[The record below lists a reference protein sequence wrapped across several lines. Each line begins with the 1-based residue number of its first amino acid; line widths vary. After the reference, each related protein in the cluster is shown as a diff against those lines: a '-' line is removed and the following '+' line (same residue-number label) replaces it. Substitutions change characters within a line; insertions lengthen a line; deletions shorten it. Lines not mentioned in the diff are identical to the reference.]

1 MKKAFILYFIIGLV
15 SANAQQIVDNPKTPF
30 NKNPGRI
37 LTLKEVMRIP
47 GDGEGYY
54 YSGINKLQID
64 GSGNIY
70 IRDFWSTDQRANFLV
85 FSPNGQFLRDLYRQG
100 EGPGEIQSAFDFALS
115 ESNIF
120 VFDSM
125 KGKII
130 ILENNGKFMKE
141 FKIKAGS
148 SLGLIGIFKDWLI
161 FLRNDLP
168 YERKTSRLYDKKNV
182 IVFVSKDGEQEKDFY
197 TYVNKEFLI
206 SPAQGGGMMDWD
218 PFRSVIGN
226 NMLFVC
232 HTQEYLIEALDL
244 ETGKVLKRFSRKYP
258 RVKHKLQD
266 WEKMFSSKFN
276 APKRKFEDDI
286 EALFYDGNYLWVKTS
301 IKDEKKGYLFDLF
314 DSRGQFYDSFFI
326 NNSGRI
332 VKIDGDFLYISEKD
346 EDFLPF
352 VVKYKIMDSIGTQ
365 QHTIYNR
372 YLYKHEDL

>member
-1 MKKAFILYFIIGLV
+1 MKKAFFLYFIIGLV
-15 SANAQQIVDNPKTPF
+15 SAYAQQIIDNPKTPL

-37 LTLKEVMRIP
+37 LTLKEVMRIA
-47 GDGEGYY
+47 GDGEDYY
-54 YSGINKLQID
+54 YSGVNKLQID

-70 IRDFWSTDQRANFLV
+70 IRDYWSSNQRANFLV
-85 FSPNGQFLRDLYRQG
+85 FSPDGKFLSDLYRQG

-125 KGKII
+125 KRKII
-130 ILENNGKFMKE
+130 MLENNGKFIKE
-141 FKIKAGS
+141 YKIKSDS
-148 SLGLIGIFKDWLI
+148 SLELIGIFKDWLVFKRKEKPFEI
-161 FLRNDLP
+161 
-168 YERKTSRLYDKKNV
+168 KTSRLYDEKSV
-182 IVFVSKDGEQEKDFY
+182 IVFVSKDGEQIKDFY
-197 TYVNKEFLI
+197 TFVNKEFRI
-206 SPAQGGGMMDWD
+206 TKTQGGGMMGWD
-218 PFRSVIGN
+218 PFKSVIGN

-232 HTQEYLIEALDL
+232 HSQEYLIEALDL
-244 ETGKVLKRFSRKYP
+244 ETGKVLQRFSRKYP
-258 RVKHKLQD
+258 RVKHKLLD

-326 NNSGRI
+326 NITGRI
-332 VKIDGDFLYISEKD
+332 VKIDGDFLYTSEKD

-352 VVKYKIMDSIGTQ
+352 VIKYKIMDSIGTQ
-365 QHTIYNR
+365 KEYI
-372 YLYKHEDL
+372 